1 MMVHKIIAGSIEE
14 AQAQTRD
21 EVINFLMSG
30 NSLDEDEQRVLI
42 EGFLEAV
49 EGKAKRTKKGD
60 AEVTMLAAVIGF
72 HLKAHKLE
80 ERTANN
86 LMRLLIGIDEMQSSE
101 DKDGKKKK
109 KK

>member
-1 MMVHKIIAGSIEE
+1 MMVQKIITGSIEQ

-42 EGFLEAV
+42 EGFLAAV

-60 AEVTMLAAVIGF
+60 AYVTMIASVIAF
-72 HLKAHKLE
+72 FVKAEKIELP
-80 ERTANN
+80 TANN
-86 LMRLLIGIDEMQSSE
+86 LMRLLDGINEMQSSK
-101 DKDGKKKK
+101 DKAGKKRKK
-109 KK
+109 